1 MRYGHDGGAAASGLA
16 LGSDRVGAGFV
27 AVGGGLTLWVQDSTE
42 SQGPYVWEQTKPRAT
57 ADLPPCPAP
66 DEGGAALCVYT
77 DAD

>member
-1 MRYGHDGGAAASGLA
+1 MGMTGERRHRVWRWAVIVWVLA
-16 LGSDRVGAGFV
+16 V

-42 SQGPYVWEQTKPRAT
+42 PQGPYVRQQTKPGAT
-57 ADLPPCPAP
+57 PDVPPCPAP